1 VLFDLD
7 LGDHRVRPD
16 ADAGY
21 QAADAA
27 SDAPPEEGS
36 VGAGTGATVGKLWGM
51 DRAMKGG
58 IGTAS
63 ATVKGI
69 TVGAIVAVNAVGDV
83 VDPRSGRVVA
93 GARTADGLRPQG
105 TTASMLAGEIPEA
118 LRPGTATTIGCVA
131 TDARLTK
138 PQAQKLAQSAHGGYS
153 RAIDPAHTLYDGDT
167 IFAVATG
174 RSDAVPNMILLTA
187 MAATVMAAA
196 IMRAV
201 MKATRVEIDGR
212 AHVPAWGDMRA

>member
-1 VLFDLD
+1 
-7 LGDHRVRPD
+7 
-16 ADAGY
+16 
-21 QAADAA
+21 
-27 SDAPPEEGS
+27 
-36 VGAGTGATVGKLWGM
+36 VGKLWGM

-105 TTASMLAGEIPEA
+105 TTASMLAGEIPEV